1 MKKNA
6 HKTQITL
13 TYRMDPQH
21 THNSIRPYIHNKH
34 QYSSVNKLAL
44 INIQLEIYKRG

>member
-1 MKKNA
+1 MRIKIKN
-6 HKTQITL
+6 IL
-13 TYRMDPQH
+13 IYRIDPQH